1 MLASVPA
8 SRLNQFLAVSET
20 PRFSKIYPLQHLPS
34 RQLRHLLVLVE
45 VAFIGVEFTPD
56 AASVFMAIVTSIV
69 VVAMATVTTDTLAT
83 TDTMAT
89 MATMVTTVAIPG
101 PLLA

>member
-1 MLASVPA
+1 VRVEAEV
-8 SRLNQFLAVSET
+8 E
-20 PRFSKIYPLQHLPS
+20 
-34 RQLRHLLVLVE
+34 VE

-56 AASVFMAIVTSIV
+56 AASVFMAIVTSIEV
-69 VVAMATVTTDTLAT
+69 AAMATVTTDIMAT

-89 MATMVTTVAIPG
+89 TVAIPE

>member
-20 PRFSKIYPLQHLPS
+20 PRFSKIYPLQHFPS

-56 AASVFMAIVTSIV
+56 AASVFMAIVTSIEV
-69 VVAMATVTTDTLAT
+69 AAMATVTSI
-83 TDTMAT
+83 MK
-89 MATMVTTVAIPG
+89 PG
-101 PLLA
+101 IKNKRIREVSRIEVCRFRGGS